1 MHMFCKAEVN
11 LPIMGY
17 WSCLL
22 VIYVGIGAGVRQ
34 KKKNEHQGGVCQRNI
49 LIEN

>member
-22 VIYVGIGAGVRQ
+22 VINVGIGAGVRQ
-34 KKKNEHQGGVCQRNI
+34 KKKTNTKEV
-49 LIEN
+49 LAKETSL

>member
-1 MHMFCKAEVN
+1 MFCKAEVN

-34 KKKNEHQGGVCQRNI
+34 KKKKKHQGGVGQRNI

>member
-1 MHMFCKAEVN
+1 MHMLCKAEVN

-17 WSCLL
+17 WPCLL

-34 KKKNEHQGGVCQRNI
+34 KKKKKNTTKEV
-49 LIEN
+49 LAKETSL